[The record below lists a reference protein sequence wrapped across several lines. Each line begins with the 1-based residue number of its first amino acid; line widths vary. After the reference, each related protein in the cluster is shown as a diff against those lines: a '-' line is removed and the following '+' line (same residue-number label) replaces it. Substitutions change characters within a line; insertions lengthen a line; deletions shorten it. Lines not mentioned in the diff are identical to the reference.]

1 MTITLMPEVETV
13 IAEQARRQGTTPER
27 LVSESLQKMFT
38 TPALMPDEILGFDG
52 HVHAGFSKEEIDV
65 IEEMRRTTTDENG
78 ISLSDHGISP
88 AQAAELRASF
98 ATFAGEWE
106 RPEMDVYD
114 DYDAVK
120 ARLEANPAY
129 AEVQA

>member
-1 MTITLMPEVETV
+1 MTITLMPEVETA

-27 LVSESLQKMFT
+27 LVSESLQKLFAV
-38 TPALMPDEILGFDG
+38 PALTPDEQ
-52 HVHAGFSKEEIDV
+52 
-65 IEEMRRTTTDENG
+65 G

-114 DYDAVK
+114 DYDAAK

-129 AEVQA
+129 AEVPA

>member
-1 MTITLMPEVETV
+1 MTISLTPEIETAIV
-13 IAEQARRQGTTPER
+13 EQAQRQGMTPEM
-27 LVSESLQKMFT
+27 LVSESLQKLFAS
-38 TPALMPDEILGFDG
+38 PARTPDEILGFVG
-52 HVHAGFSKEEIDV
+52 HVYAGLSKQEIDDVEEIV
-65 IEEMRRTTTDENG
+65 RTTTYEQG
-78 ISLSDHGISP
+78 ISLSDYGISP

-114 DYDAVK
+114 DYDAAK

>member
-1 MTITLMPEVETV
+1 MTITLELAPDVEAYLRNQAARKGQE
-13 IAEQARRQGTTPER
+13 AEAVAQAL
-27 LVSESLQKMFT
+27 LVEAMARNVDSRKDVSL
-38 TPALMPDEILGFDG
+38 ADYE
-52 HVHAGFSKEEIDV
+52 
-65 IEEMRRTTTDENG
+65 
-78 ISLSDHGISP
+78 ISP

-114 DYDAVK
+114 DYDAAK

-129 AEVQA
+129 AEVTA

>member
-1 MTITLMPEVETV
+1 MTISLTPEIETAIV
-13 IAEQARRQGTTPER
+13 GQAKRQGMTPE
-27 LVSESLQKMFT
+27 LLASESLRKLFA
-38 TPALMPDEILGFDG
+38 TPTLTPDEILGFDG
-52 HVHAGFSKEEIDV
+52 HVYAGFSKEEIDV

-114 DYDAVK
+114 DYDAAK
-120 ARLEANPAY
+120 ARFEA
-129 AEVQA
+129 ER